1 MRINDGVIKITL
13 MTKKL
18 IFLVLPVLFLTL
30 SSGAQSLEQI
40 DTELADI
47 YMTIDKYGSY
57 GSDYDEEK
65 LAAAN
70 AAMIKALRKYGG
82 REDVLRHELP
92 KASDAIFIITS
103 KDGNLRTY
111 SWDASDGGTMHNFYV
126 VYQYRGKDGKIHVI
140 TPDEDDHSGGSFV
153 SEIFALKTASG
164 PIYLLVSNAILSTSL
179 NTQSIKAMRINGSQ
193 LEKQAKVI
201 RTKEGLTNTVG
212 FEFDFFS
219 VVDRPE
225 RPLKLFQF
233 DEKRKEFRFPVV
245 IESDK
250 FIQGEV
256 TNRFIKYRFNG
267 KEFVN
272 VR

>member
-1 MRINDGVIKITL
+1 MRKDPCKIQ
-13 MTKKL
+13 MTHR
-18 IFLVLPVLFLTL
+18 IHNILVLLVLVSAVVLSVSAQTL
-30 SSGAQSLEQI
+30 EEI
-40 DTELADI
+40 DTELSNI
-47 YMTIDKYGSY
+47 YLTIDRYGSY
-57 GSDYDEEK
+57 GGEYDEEK
-65 LAAAN
+65 LAAGN
-70 AAMIKALRKYGG
+70 AAMIKALKKYGG

-92 KASDAIFIITS
+92 KASDAIFIVTS

-126 VYQYRGKDGKIHVI
+126 VYQYRGKDGKVRVL
-140 TPDEDDHSGGSFV
+140 TPDDDDNSGGSFV
-153 SEIFALKTASG
+153 SEMFEMKTTSG
-164 PIYLLVSNAILSTSL
+164 PIYLLISNAILSTSL

-256 TNRFIKYRFNG
+256 TKRFIKYRFNG

>member
-1 MRINDGVIKITL
+1 MSAPR
-13 MTKKL
+13 
-18 IFLVLPVLFLTL
+18 F
-30 SSGAQSLEQI
+30 EEI
-40 DTELADI
+40 DTEFSNI
-47 YMTIDKYGSY
+47 YLTIDIRKLRRE
-57 GSDYDEEK
+57 YDEEK
-65 LAAAN
+65 LAAGN
-70 AAMIKALRKYGG
+70 AAMIKALKKYGE
-82 REDVLRHELP
+82 REDVLSHKLP

-126 VYQYRGKDGKIHVI
+126 VYQYRGKDGKVRVI
-140 TPDEDDHSGGSFV
+140 APDEDDHSGGSFV
-153 SEIFALKTASG
+153 SEMFELKTASG
-164 PIYLLVSNAILSTSL
+164 PIYLLISNAILSTSL
-179 NTQSIKAMRINGSQ
+179 NTQSIKAMSINGNE
-193 LEKQAKVI
+193 LERQAKVI

-225 RPLKLFQF
+225 RPIKLFQF

-256 TNRFIKYRFNG
+256 TKRFIKYRFNG